1 MNAKQIREG
10 HDRLTTELR
19 SLDRSNPSNLEDFLQ
34 RYATVLPESNQLSRE
49 VQYGLLQLYKS
60 VPDLPTHYLL
70 KKSLVCKSLLDL
82 ADKIEPGLTKFRG
95 EILFELQ
102 STSVLLAQK
111 AMEDGKMER
120 YQAMVNRNSN
130 FTSVLQYVYFVLLF
144 RKYLKKIFTDLEK
157 QLPSYKLNLMERNNC
172 KMKWKSCLNFYLQM
186 RNKSRD

>member
-60 VPDLPTHYLL
+60 VPDLPTHHLL

-130 FTSVLQYVYFVLLF
+130 FTSVLQYVLFSFAFQEIFEENIHRLREAITILQIEPDGKEQLQNEMEKLSKLLSS
-144 RKYLKKIFTDLEK
+144 DE
-157 QLPSYKLNLMERNNC
+157 E
-172 KMKWKSCLNFYLQM
+172 
-186 RNKSRD
+186 

>member
-1 MNAKQIREG
+1 M
-10 HDRLTTELR
+10 
-19 SLDRSNPSNLEDFLQ
+19 Q

-60 VPDLPTHYLL
+60 VPDLPTHHLL

-111 AMEDGKMER
+111 AMEDGKMEI
-120 YQAMVNRNSN
+120 YQAMVNRNN
-130 FTSVLQYVYFVLLF
+130 DYTSILQYVFILF
-144 RKYLKKIFTDLEK
+144 CFSGNI
-157 QLPSYKLNLMERNNC
+157 
-172 KMKWKSCLNFYLQM
+172 
-186 RNKSRD
+186 